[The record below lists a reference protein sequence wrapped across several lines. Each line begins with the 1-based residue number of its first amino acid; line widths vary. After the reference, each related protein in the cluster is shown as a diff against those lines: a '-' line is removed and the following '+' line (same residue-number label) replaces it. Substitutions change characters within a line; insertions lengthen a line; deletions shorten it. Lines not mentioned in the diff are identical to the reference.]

1 MTRSARFTALG
12 VLIAVVVAACGS
24 GRPERASDDGGA
36 TTALRQVQSSSREDV
51 PSGLDD
57 PAADGLPEPL
67 VDPTDLQSGGPGPD
81 GIPAVDAPRF
91 QRADR
96 VDWLDD
102 REPVLALEIRGAAR
116 AYPVQILVWHEI
128 VNDTVAGI
136 PVAVSYCPLCNTAV
150 AFDRRLGARV
160 LDFGVSGLL
169 FNSDLVMYDR
179 QTRSLWPQLA
189 GHAVAGALTGRE
201 LDAFP
206 VQTVSWVEW
215 RRAHPDG
222 WVLSRDTGHRRSY
235 GTNPYPGYDDVESRP
250 FLFDGKVDGR
260 LTAKTKVV
268 GIAADGAALAIPHTT
283 LVRERV
289 VEPTL
294 AGAPLVVWFEPGTAS
309 ALDRARVASGR
320 DAGATGVFKP
330 VLDGRRLHFSPE
342 KDGFIDQETRSRWN
356 VLGRAVS
363 GPLAGR
369 SLTAV
374 AHVDS
379 FWFAWAAFRPTT
391 MVLSG

>member
-1 MTRSARFTALG
+1 MTRSPRLAALG
-12 VLIAVVVAACGS
+12 VLLAVVVAACSS
-24 GRPERASDDGGA
+24 GRAERSADEGDA
-36 TTALRQVQSSSREDV
+36 TAALQQVEPSPREDV
-51 PSGLDD
+51 SSGLDD
-57 PAADGLPEPL
+57 PAADDLPDPL

-91 QRADR
+91 QRAAR

-102 REPVLALEIRGAAR
+102 REPVLSLEIRGAAR

-150 AFDRRLGARV
+150 AFDRRLGGRV

-169 FNSDLVMYDR
+169 LNSDLVMYDR
-179 QTRSLWPQLA
+179 QTQSLWPQLA
-189 GHAVAGALTGRE
+189 GRAIAGALTGRE

-206 VQTVSWVEW
+206 VQTVSWAEW
-215 RRAHPDG
+215 RRAHPGG
-222 WVLSRDTGHRRSY
+222 WVLSRDTGESRSY
-235 GTNPYPGYDDVESRP
+235 GTNPYPGYDDVDSRP
-250 FLFDGKVDGR
+250 FLFDGKVDSR

-268 GIAADGAALAIPHTT
+268 GIANDRAALAIPHT
-283 LVRERV
+283 LLLEDRV
-289 VEPTL
+289 VETTF

-309 ALDRARVASGR
+309 ALDRTRVASGR
-320 DAGATGVFKP
+320 DAGATGAFNP
-330 VLDGRRLHFSPE
+330 FLDGRRLHFSPA
-342 KDGFIDQETRSRWN
+342 KDGFSDQETKSKWN

-369 SLTAV
+369 SLTPV

-391 MVLSG
+391 TVLGG

>member
-1 MTRSARFTALG
+1 MRLGALG

-24 GRPERASDDGGA
+24 GRAERASDDRGA
-36 TTALRQVQSSSREDV
+36 TTALRQEQPSPREDV

-57 PAADGLPEPL
+57 PTADGLPHPL

-91 QRADR
+91 QRAGG

-102 REPVLALEIRGAAR
+102 REPVLALEIRGEAR

-136 PVAVSYCPLCNTAV
+136 PVAVSYCPLCNTAI
-150 AFDRRLGARV
+150 AFDRRLGTRV

-169 FNSDLVMYDR
+169 FHSDLVMFDR

-189 GHAVAGALTGRE
+189 GRAVAGSLTGKE
-201 LDAFP
+201 LTAFP
-206 VQTVSWVEW
+206 VQTVSWGDW
-215 RRAHPDG
+215 RRAYPDG
-222 WVLSRDTGHRRSY
+222 WVLSRDTGERRSY
-235 GTNPYPGYDDVESRP
+235 GTNPYPEYDDVDSRP
-250 FLFDGKVDGR
+250 FLFEGKVDGR
-260 LTAKTKVV
+260 LTAKARVV
-268 GIAADGAALAIPHTT
+268 GIMDGGRALAIPTT
-283 LVRERV
+283 VLRQQRV
-289 VEPTL
+289 AEASL
-294 AGAPLVVWFEPGTAS
+294 AGRPIVVWFEPGTAS
-309 ALDRARVASGR
+309 ALDRERVASGR
-320 DAGATGVFKP
+320 DVGATGVFEP

-356 VLGRAVS
+356 VLGLAVS

-369 SLTAV
+369 SLTPV

-379 FWFAWAAFRPTT
+379 FWFSWAAFRPTT
-391 MVLSG
+391 MVFGG